1 MNPPTHPPR
10 SRSLVVVLGMHRS
23 GTSLLANFLDG
34 LKVHLGNELLP
45 ADENNPEGY
54 WEHAGIVRLHAEIL
68 ELLDRQWIGSK
79 GSLPYPAQWWRAPA
93 LAPRRARLAEIVAR
107 EVSSAGGLW
116 GFKDPRTSRL
126 LPMWKEIFRSL
137 DLEPIYLLA
146 IREPN
151 AVTASVVARDRIPA
165 ARAQLQWLAHKLDA
179 LRDAGGQVRLV
190 VDYDRW
196 FTHPAQQARAVI
208 AALNLPPPD
217 NEAELLAVLQTR
229 INGNLRHHASE
240 EKPSLP
246 FVAQTYELLREAAVT
261 GKVPDALW
269 EIEARVRQARE
280 LCASWGENPD
290 ALSPCWGGHFSF
302 IEHFAQARLL
312 RGQPGQVAIWE
323 ATLDGRGG
331 MGIYLQPPAKLVF
344 DIPVAARGQLST
356 AIAIHPDA
364 WNKPGAGGCEFR
376 LGIDGRIACVATLDP
391 VNLPTDRHWQEIQLD
406 VPENPLGGHRVV
418 FETAATGNSADF
430 RWAVWRAPQFRWR
443 NAGFTGTTTADAPSA
458 AAEAEPGSAQFRLT
472 KATDAFAEQR

>member
-54 WEHAGIVRLHAEIL
+54 WEHAGIVRLHEEIL

-79 GSLPYPAQWWRAPA
+79 GSLPYPAQCWRGPA
-93 LAPRRARLAEIVAR
+93 LAPRRARLTQIVAR

-165 ARAQLQWLAHKLDA
+165 ARAQLQWLAHNLDA

-290 ALSPCWGGHFSF
+290 APPPCSD
-302 IEHFAQARLL
+302 LY
-312 RGQPGQVAIWE
+312 P
-323 ATLDGRGG
+323 
-331 MGIYLQPPAKLVF
+331 
-344 DIPVAARGQLST
+344 
-356 AIAIHPDA
+356 
-364 WNKPGAGGCEFR
+364 
-376 LGIDGRIACVATLDP
+376 
-391 VNLPTDRHWQEIQLD
+391 
-406 VPENPLGGHRVV
+406 
-418 FETAATGNSADF
+418 
-430 RWAVWRAPQFRWR
+430 
-443 NAGFTGTTTADAPSA
+443 
-458 AAEAEPGSAQFRLT
+458 
-472 KATDAFAEQR
+472 